1 MNVHDIYGSKYLTAH
16 DLGGKSFTL
25 TIKAVTLE
33 EMRTHDQKVVKKMV
47 LWFAGANKG
56 LVANRTNAM
65 IVAGLYGPETDS
77 WLQRRITI
85 YPTQVRAFGSMQD
98 CIRVR
103 EEVPSVPKPVAQ
115 APTVEDTSGLDD
127 PEDVT
132 DYNGDEIFDAE

>member
-33 EMRTHDQKVVKKMV
+33 EMRTHDNKLVKKMV
-47 LWFAGANKG
+47 IWFAGANKG

-65 IVAGLYGPETDS
+65 IVAGLYGPETNA
-77 WLQRRITI
+77 WQGKRITI

-98 CIRVR
+98 AIRVR
-103 EEVPSVPKPVAQ
+103 EEVPATPKPVAQ
-115 APTVEDTSGLDD
+115 APTVAETSDLDD

-132 DYNGDEIFDAE
+132 DLWDAESEDA